1 MKKNLSLVFA
11 VLLTLSLIL
20 SACQPAPTP
29 VQTEAA
35 VPEKTVEVVPPTE
48 VEAPPTEAAVAPTEA
63 VTAAPVET
71 DRSRSSRGRWLVL
84 RHEDRILPRWR
95 ARWPLRDRR
104 L

>member
-35 VPEKTVEVVPPTE
+35 VPEQ
-48 VEAPPTEAAVAPTEA
+48 
-63 VTAAPVET
+63 TAK
-71 DRSRSSRGRWLVL
+71 LL
-84 RHEDRILPRWR
+84 
-95 ARWPLRDRR
+95 RR
-104 L
+104 LKQRLRRPKKSWQHRPK